1 MWEQSVPSEM
11 KTALYQLEVGM
22 GMITTS
28 MTSQTKSFIVRFRY
42 ETEKNG
48 GGLSIYNMYN
58 VKESHQRLL
67 QLSANKRRLEP
78 PQ

>member
-22 GMITTS
+22 GTTS

-42 ETEKNG
+42 ETEKN
-48 GGLSIYNMYN
+48 
-58 VKESHQRLL
+58 
-67 QLSANKRRLEP
+67 KRGRSFYIQAVEHV
-78 PQ
+78 